1 MYLNSFTALWMVPL
15 TQSKADCCR
24 RSKWKGNRPFDFL
37 FAQTCSTTG
46 DNGFISPL
54 SALWSSVPLNMSLCT
69 HMLIQFSFEY
79 AHAVSLNWLSVSQR
93 LKNSHFIHTHTH
105 TLLQNC
111 RDLVLVEQLIYLK
124 APISYSETYP
134 LCKCRNLPNFLCF
147 TFHPW
152 INGVSWWH
160 SECPCVVWQAEW
172 SVRQRSWSAVVASTC
187 LFCLINSRHVWPLL
201 ACYSRAPLS
210 TPRQQLLGLP
220 TGRPLWWWG

>member
-1 MYLNSFTALWMVPL
+1 MYLNFFTALWMVPL
-15 TQSKADCCR
+15 TQSKDDCCR

-37 FAQTCSTTG
+37 FDQTCSTTG

-93 LKNSHFIHTHTH
+93 LENFTLPLHSHTH

-124 APISYSETYP
+124 APISYAETHPP
-134 LCKCRNLPNFLCF
+134 LQKPPQLPVFY
-147 TFHPW
+147 
-152 INGVSWWH
+152 I
-160 SECPCVVWQAEW
+160 
-172 SVRQRSWSAVVASTC
+172 
-187 LFCLINSRHVWPLL
+187 WPLEQRCVL
-201 ACYSRAPLS
+201 VTFRAPLCCVTS
-210 TPRQQLLGLP
+210 RMISETEELKCCSCVYVFVLSHKLQARLASACIMLQ
-220 TGRPLWWWG
+220 